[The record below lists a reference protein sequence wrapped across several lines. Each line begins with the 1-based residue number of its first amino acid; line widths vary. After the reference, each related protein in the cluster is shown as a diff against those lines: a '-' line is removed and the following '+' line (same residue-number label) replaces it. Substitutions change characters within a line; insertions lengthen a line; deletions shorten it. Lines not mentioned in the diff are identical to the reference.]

1 MSSIQKINFITNKMD
16 LFFIYVYVPAGS
28 IYEDDKTRGIS
39 HLLEHMV
46 LKHTKKYTEKQ
57 LLAEITSIGGKYN
70 AVTDRDVTF
79 YFIMSHIDNFKKCV
93 DILQSA
99 VQEPVFTEQELDVE
113 RKVVLEEIKKRQD
126 NDADLYN
133 LSYFTVLAP
142 DNKYVMPVEGY
153 EKTLNNITVNDLNA
167 YFKSKYQNIMI
178 MINCDSRKRQHVEK
192 YVLQKFGPQKLVDND
207 AIREMYGSIGY
218 RSSIIIASRK
228 YSQFSVQLLFPSFP
242 RAMTKEVIVLE
253 FIRYCLVSAGLYSIL
268 MYELRSKRGLVYGI
282 SSINENYRYI
292 GIFRISLSTSYS
304 KIDHILSLIMNVLTD
319 LKNKGLSAKILEYYR
334 KGYINEQKYAL
345 TSNEFKTMLYGET
358 LFYGNT
364 PLNDK
369 EYIHT
374 IRNITNDD
382 IKEVATNVFDYN
394 KMGILAYGDFHNK
407 KRLQQQ
413 LLDVID
419 SYPVSNS

>member
-1 MSSIQKINFITNKMD
+1 
-16 LFFIYVYVPAGS
+16 VYVPAGS